1 MEPQKQPVT
10 LSLCLSLCVSLSVS
24 SSSSLFLSL
33 PVSLSLCIE
42 DLRALFRDSISAM
55 YIVPI
60 AIYVCMRMCVHLCA
74 CVHMCACVCRE
85 LASPEDFVAFK
96 LDVDTPSVEVP
107 IALQLRDEPDLA
119 QVRTCVRACLLRRWL
134 ECACV
139 RACLLRRCLE
149 CACVRC
155 GPRALQLRDKSYLA
169 QIHVRA

>member
-1 MEPQKQPVT
+1 
-10 LSLCLSLCVSLSVS
+10 
-24 SSSSLFLSL
+24 
-33 PVSLSLCIE
+33 
-42 DLRALFRDSISAM
+42 M

-119 QVRTCVRACLLRRWL
+119 QVRTSVCVLL
-134 ECACV
+134 ECLSE
-139 RACLLRRCLE
+139 RAYS
-149 CACVRC
+149 
-155 GPRALQLRDKSYLA
+155 DSSDS
-169 QIHVRA
+169 